1 MTHDDLGDLKQFAVR
16 VEDELRTFFEQLR
29 GEVPRPRVGPGAD
42 AMLAA
47 VQDLTLRG
55 GKRVRAGLAYFAALS
70 VDSEE
75 ALPGLVAACASLE
88 LLQSYLLIHDDIM
101 DQDDLR
107 RGGPTV
113 HRMLGD
119 GDAQQGQV
127 QGILAGDL
135 AAAMTR
141 WMLDQSVADPVR
153 RSRAAR
159 ELNRMEWDVIH
170 GQFLDVTGSPDVDT
184 MHDLKTSSYS
194 TRGPVRLGGVLGGAD
209 DEQLAALEA
218 YGTPLGAAFQ
228 LRDDLLDFT
237 GDPAKTGKPAG
248 TDLREGRVSSVI
260 REALELAQGEQH
272 QLIETAWGQHE
283 LPAVELAAAVEAIRG
298 CGAIHVCVG
307 RVRELTE
314 GAIVALDRGNL
325 RDEGVLPL
333 QRIARALAARVH

>member
-1 MTHDDLGDLKQFAVR
+1 MSNEDLRDLKRFAVR
-16 VEDELRTFFEQLR
+16 VEDELRAFFEQLHE
-29 GEVPRPRVGPGAD
+29 EVPRPRTGPGAD

-70 VDSEE
+70 VQPEE
-75 ALPGLVAACASLE
+75 TLPGLLGACASLE

-119 GDAQQGQV
+119 GDPQQGQI

-141 WMLDQSVADPVR
+141 WMLDQSIADPVR

-194 TRGPVRLGGVLGGAD
+194 TRGPMRLGGVLAGAD
-209 DEQLAALEA
+209 EAQLATFEA

-228 LRDDLLDFT
+228 LRDDLIDFT
-237 GDPAKTGKPAG
+237 GDPAKTGKPQG

-272 QLIETAWGQHE
+272 QLIERAWGQHE
-283 LPAVELAAAVEAIRG
+283 LSAEGLAEAVAAIHDS
-298 CGAIHVCVG
+298 GAIDACAE
-307 RVRELTE
+307 RVRGLTE
-314 GAIVALDRGNL
+314 EAIVALDGGGL